1 MMKLYIYEHCP
12 FCTRARMIV
21 GLKRLPVTLQVIMEG
36 DAETPLRLIG
46 KKAVP
51 ILQKGDGSHMGESL
65 DIVRYLDGI
74 GPTVLMA
81 PQDPTLD
88 AWVKETWPT
97 ALKLFIPRFVQ
108 ADFAEINTP
117 MAREAYRLRE
127 EQAFGDLDALHGTT
141 SKLVAELQP
150 LINDLVPLV
159 KDRTTIGINDV
170 TLWPVLR
177 SLSIV
182 RAVEFP
188 DQVLK
193 YMRRLSDACGVPL
206 LFNQAA

>member
-1 MMKLYIYEHCP
+1 MKLYIYEHCP

-21 GLKRLPVTLQVIMEG
+21 GLKSLPVMLQVIMEG

-51 ILQKGDGSHMGESL
+51 ILQKEDGSHMGESL

-88 AWVKETWPT
+88 AWVKEAWPT

-117 MAREAYRLRE
+117 VSKRGVPAARGTSLRRSGGFAWSHI
-127 EQAFGDLDALHGTT
+127 QAGGGTAASYQRACPTGEGQKNNRHQRGDALARIALAFH
-141 SKLVAELQP
+141 
-150 LINDLVPLV
+150 
-159 KDRTTIGINDV
+159 
-170 TLWPVLR
+170 R
-177 SLSIV
+177 SS
-182 RAVEFP
+182 
-188 DQVLK
+188 
-193 YMRRLSDACGVPL
+193 C
-206 LFNQAA
+206 

>member
-21 GLKRLPVTLQVIMEG
+21 GLKSLPVMLQVIMES

-51 ILQKGDGSHMGESL
+51 ILQKEDGSHIGESL

-74 GPTVLMA
+74 GPTVLVA

-88 AWVKETWPT
+88 AWVKEAWPT

-127 EQAFGDLDALHGTT
+127 EQAFGDLEALRGAT

-182 RAVEFP
+182 RTVEFP
-188 DQVLK
+188 DQVRD
-193 YMRRLSDACGVPL
+193 YMHRLSEACGVPL